1 MLNVSDSTYKWL
13 TLGTVGI
20 GVLAST
26 LDGSIVNLAYPAL
39 TEAFNTDPSTVLWV
53 TVAFLIIGASLA
65 LPLGA
70 LGDMLGRKRLYSV
83 GFAVFT
89 VGLVLSAMSQTIGQL
104 IIFRVL
110 QGIGQGMMVATSNA
124 IVVAAFPDSERG
136 KALGINGA
144 LVGVGL
150 ASGPILG
157 GLILEFLGWRA
168 IFWTRIPVSIIGLLA
183 ALLLLRPDVKN
194 NIRQPFDYIG
204 TIALTLGLSCLL
216 LFINRAPLEG
226 ISAGV
231 MILGIVSIVALVSF
245 VIIEKRATFPV
256 FDFSLLTQRLFSM
269 AVASA
274 TLHFV
279 AQAAFLF
286 LMPFYLL
293 QGLGLRPIEAGPVLM
308 CLPVTRLFVSPVS
321 GILSDRLQTR
331 TISTLGLI
339 IMAGGYLVLMNLDQ
353 GSSLMQIVPGLLLA
367 GIGSSIFLPPN
378 NSVVMGSVPR
388 ERLGMA
394 SAVIPVVRHVGM
406 SLGITLIGTLY
417 SIRENAHRD
426 ILSSA
431 GLEETE
437 LGIRAVIG
445 GYGDG
450 FTVAIGFVILAVLCS
465 AYRGKEAKG
474 SL

>member
-339 IMAGGYLVLMNLDQ
+339 IMAGGY
-353 GSSLMQIVPGLLLA
+353 
-367 GIGSSIFLPPN
+367 
-378 NSVVMGSVPR
+378 
-388 ERLGMA
+388 
-394 SAVIPVVRHVGM
+394 
-406 SLGITLIGTLY
+406 
-417 SIRENAHRD
+417 
-426 ILSSA
+426 
-431 GLEETE
+431 
-437 LGIRAVIG
+437 
-445 GYGDG
+445 
-450 FTVAIGFVILAVLCS
+450 
-465 AYRGKEAKG
+465 
-474 SL
+474 